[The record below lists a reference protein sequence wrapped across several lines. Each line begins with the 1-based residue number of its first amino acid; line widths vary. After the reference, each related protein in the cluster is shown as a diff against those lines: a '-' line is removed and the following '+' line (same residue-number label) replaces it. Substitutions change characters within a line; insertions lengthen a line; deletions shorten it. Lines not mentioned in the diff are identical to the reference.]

1 MMTPMRVLFGTSEL
15 SPWAKTGGLGEV
27 ARDLPT
33 ALARAGAEVRVLVPA
48 WPALRA
54 AHPSAKPV
62 ARLEDVGGSLAP
74 AGLLYVEGNPGL
86 LMIDCDTYFA
96 RGGTLYQNPAG
107 EDWPDNHLRFG
118 LLSRV
123 AARLSGAGSPLEWRP
138 DVLHCNDWQ
147 CGLAPAWRRIER
159 GSGPRGAATL
169 MTVHNLAYQGL
180 FPREVLLPLG
190 LPASAFTFDGLE
202 FYGQLSFLK
211 AGLRYA
217 DLISTVSPTYAR
229 EIQGAALGFGLNGLL
244 SQRAGDL
251 AGILNGIDIALWDP
265 ATDRHLERNYDAGNL
280 GAKGRNKWALQS
292 DLGLEAAPER
302 PLLGMVARLVEQ
314 KGADLVLEAAPQLIA
329 LGAQLVLLGSGEKR
343 LEEAFSTLA
352 HRYPGSV
359 GVKIGF
365 DEALAHRIEA
375 GADLFLMPSRFEP
388 CGLNQMYSMRYG
400 TPPVVRRTGGLADS
414 VVDHGAVD
422 EDAPTG
428 FVFDGEDADS
438 LVAAIERA
446 LAVYRSPMRWQ
457 ALQRSAM
464 ARDSGWDPS
473 ALEYLALYRRALARA

>member
-1 MMTPMRVLFGTSEL
+1 MTTRVLFGTSEL

-27 ARDLPT
+27 ARDLPQ
-33 ALARAGAEVRVLVPA
+33 ALARAGAEVRVLLPA

-54 AHPSAKPV
+54 AHPTAKPV
-62 ARLEDVGGSLAP
+62 ARFEDTGGALAP
-74 AGLLYVEGNPGL
+74 ATLLYVEGNPGL
-86 LMIDCDTYFA
+86 LLVKCDEYYA
-96 RGGTLYQNPAG
+96 RPGTLYQSPEG
-107 EDWPDNHLRFG
+107 SDWPDNHLRFG

-180 FPREVLLPLG
+180 FPREVLVPLG

-211 AGLRYA
+211 AGLRYS

-229 EIQGAALGFGLNGLL
+229 EIQSEALGFGLNGLL
-244 SQRAGDL
+244 SQRTGDL
-251 AGILNGIDIALWDP
+251 AGILNGIDTEVWNPASDP
-265 ATDRHLERNYDAGNL
+265 HLERAYDAENL
-280 GAKGRNKWALQS
+280 GAKGRNKWALQA
-292 DLGLEAAPER
+292 DLGIEEAPER

-314 KGADLVLEAAPQLIA
+314 KGVDLVLEATR
-329 LGAQLVLLGSGEKR
+329 QLVAMGCQLALLGSGEKR
-343 LEEAFSTLA
+343 FEEGFVELA
-352 HRYPGSV
+352 RQYPASV

-388 CGLNQMYSMRYG
+388 CGLNQLYSMRYG

-414 VVDHGAVD
+414 VINHGA
-422 EDAPTG
+422 EGEAAPTG
-428 FVFDGEDADS
+428 FVFEDADADS
-438 LVAAIERA
+438 MVAAIERA
-446 LAVYRSPMRWQ
+446 LAVYRSPTRWQ

-464 ARDSGWDPS
+464 ARDAGWDPS
-473 ALEYLALYRRALARA
+473 AAEYLALYRRALARA

>member
-1 MMTPMRVLFGTSEL
+1 MSTRVLFGTSEL

-27 ARDLPT
+27 ARDLPQ
-33 ALARAGAEVRVLVPA
+33 ALARAGAEVRILVPA

-54 AHPSAKPV
+54 AHPTAKPV
-62 ARLEDVGGSLAP
+62 ARFESTSGTHAP
-74 AGLLYVEGNPGL
+74 AQLLYVEGNPGL
-86 LMIDCDTYFA
+86 LLVECDDYYA
-96 RGGTLYQNPAG
+96 RPGTLYQSPEG
-107 EDWPDNHLRFG
+107 SDWPDNHLRFG

-123 AARLSGAGSPLEWRP
+123 AARLAGAGSPLEWRP

-159 GSGPRGAATL
+159 GSGPRGAATI

-180 FPREVLLPLG
+180 FPREVLVPLG

-217 DLISTVSPTYAR
+217 DLLSTVSPTYAR
-229 EIQGAALGFGLNGLL
+229 EIQGETLGFGLNGLL
-244 SQRAGDL
+244 SQRANDL
-251 AGILNGIDIALWDP
+251 AGILNGIDTEVWNP
-265 ATDRHLERNYDAGNL
+265 ATDPHLERPYDAENL
-280 GAKGRNKWALQS
+280 GAKGRNKWALQA
-292 DLGLEAAPER
+292 DLGIEEAPER

-314 KGADLVLEAAPQLIA
+314 KGADLVLEAAPQLVA
-329 LGAQLVLLGSGEKR
+329 MGCQLALLGSGEKR
-343 LEEAFSTLA
+343 FEEGFAELA
-352 HRYPGSV
+352 RDYPASV

-365 DEALAHRIEA
+365 DEALSHRIEA

-414 VVDHGAVD
+414 VVDHGAAG
-422 EDAPTG
+422 EAAPTG
-428 FVFDGEDADS
+428 FVFDEADADA

-446 LAVYRSPMRWQ
+446 FAVYRSPTRWQ

-464 ARDSGWDPS
+464 ARDAGWDPS
-473 ALEYLALYRRALARA
+473 AAEYLALYRRALARA